1 MVHGDF
7 FFNFRSRNNDMKVLC
22 QEVSELHLIGKKFCV
37 DISATG
43 LSNDFEKFGK
53 CRVQELRGHSN
64 PTIAFFRLQRQI
76 DQNGNVKGL
85 CSLCPIYQKQFSI
98 RSTMWFFF
106 WNLFFKNDQSFI
118 FELIQQSRWKL
129 RVSVQGVM

>member
-1 MVHGDF
+1 MWQFINTSEQERRKKEGEKPKYLPKKFRDRF
-7 FFNFRSRNNDMKVLC
+7 KDRSRNNDVKVLC

-98 RSTMWFFF
+98 RSTM
-106 WNLFFKNDQSFI
+106 
-118 FELIQQSRWKL
+118 
-129 RVSVQGVM
+129 

>member
-1 MVHGDF
+1 MIHGDF
-7 FFNFRSRNNDMKVLC
+7 FFLNFRSRNNDVKVLC

-43 LSNDFEKFGK
+43 LSIDFEKFGK
-53 CRVQELRGHSN
+53 CRVEELRSN
-64 PTIAFFRLQRQI
+64 PRIAFFRLQRQI

-98 RSTMWFFF
+98 RSTM
-106 WNLFFKNDQSFI
+106 
-118 FELIQQSRWKL
+118 
-129 RVSVQGVM
+129 